1 MQIPNVDG
9 NYKTKDGKLTV
20 IVNRRTITIESE
32 KQPEYTIID
41 EEKQLPPRKRGGS
54 PTDSPLRKM
63 GKGFTDLSYMLIGE

>member
-20 IVNRRTITIESE
+20 VVNRRTITIESE

-41 EEKQLPPRKRGGS
+41 DENQPPRKRGGNA
-54 PTDSPLRKM
+54 TTSPLRKM